1 MFDLSANNAGFGKDS
16 HIGMDHEGSRVLS
29 NTLEEARVV
38 QLLAST

>member
-16 HIGMDHEGSRVLS
+16 HIGMDHEGSRDFN
-29 NTLEEARVV
+29 NTLELAGVV